1 MLLQIYAAES
11 IIIQALIDSTSVD
24 ELYTYPLDM
33 RADIFDACSEVQY
46 NMPFFLLFRSGI
58 RPLA

>member
-11 IIIQALIDSTSVD
+11 IIIQELIDSTSVD

-33 RADIFDACSEVQY
+33 RADVFDACLKYSITDR
-46 NMPFFLLFRSGI
+46 FFCFSG
-58 RPLA
+58 PE